1 MMMTVR
7 NALVGLTL
15 LALLLT
21 GCQHANAGL
30 PRADLDGLVALYKKY
45 ELPLPPADAPLL
57 KIGSV
62 DEESAGEN
70 ADAEFRIG
78 FLLRPAHSDRPAVA
92 LVGTEEYQPAEEGEA
107 FATIE
112 PDAVKAEKI
121 RLGSRSTFEVNAA
134 LAAAIQC
141 KVRGWNEL
149 AERVLARSLSEPI
162 GSGSIYFQPAE
173 LPPRTALAH
182 LAMAHWGNELLR
194 PDSDRAVIAG
204 RIRKLLAA
212 EPALATEAN
221 EGLLH
226 SLEAALVP
234 SRSKPGSIDA
244 SIDGL
249 VDFDDAQK
257 RFRGDDL
264 DPRYLKVSLLGF
276 AAVPAL
282 IDHLDDSRLTRSVKP
297 GFNNF
302 PTWHQRVGDVVSDL
316 LQQLSGDDLGENWLD
331 WQQGYDVQ
339 KASALAWWKKA
350 QRVGEEGYAV
360 AHVLPAD
367 PAAEWPNDALLRIIK
382 ARYPN
387 QLPGIYRTM
396 VDQRPTLQTWPV
408 CQAIT
413 ESGLPPEQKLSLFLH
428 GAGSADLEHRRAAL
442 SELKALAPE
451 KFVTLLV
458 KTLDGLPATPA
469 GSYWDCREGA
479 FAHLVM
485 ETDDFRAWDALKRAA
500 RRADIGLRMEMLN
513 PMDYTYIGNKQRRHR
528 VEFLAAFLD
537 DAEIRDKA
545 SDPKRFDGPYAGF
558 SFPRLSVRDFA
569 AMEINALLDVSKQPQ
584 PRPDWTA
591 DQWLTFR
598 ARAKAAATRELLNV
612 DTQPSK

>member
-7 NALVGLTL
+7 NALIG

-21 GCQHANAGL
+21 GCQHANAG
-30 PRADLDGLVALYKKY
+30 PPPADLDGLVALYKKY

-57 KIGSV
+57 KIGGV

-78 FLLRPAHSDRPAVA
+78 FLLRPAQADRPAVA
-92 LVGTEEYQPAEEGEA
+92 LVGTEECQPAEEGEA

-121 RLGSRSTFEVNAA
+121 RPGSWSTFEVNAA

-141 KVRGWNEL
+141 KARGWNEL
-149 AERVLARSLSEPI
+149 AKRLLARSLSESI
-162 GSGSIYFQPAE
+162 GGPGSMYFQPAG
-173 LPPRTALAH
+173 LPPRTALGY

-204 RIRKLLAA
+204 RIRNLFAA
-212 EPALATEAN
+212 EPALAPEAN

-244 SIDGL
+244 LIDGL
-249 VDFDDAQK
+249 VDFGNAPRSCQ
-257 RFRGDDL
+257 GDDV

-282 IDHLDDSRLTRSVKP
+282 IDHLDDDRLTRSVKP

-331 WQQGYDVQ
+331 RQQGYDVQ

-350 QRVGEEGYAV
+350 QPVGEEGYAV

-367 PAAEWPNDALLRIIK
+367 PAAEWPNDALLRIIE
-382 ARYPN
+382 ARYPD

-485 ETDDFRAWDALKRAA
+485 ETDDSRAWDALKRAA
-500 RRADIGLRMEMLN
+500 TRADIGLRMEMLN

-528 VEFLAAFLD
+528 VEFLAGFLD

-545 SDPKRFDGPYAGF
+545 SDPKRFDGPFAGF
-558 SFPRLSVRDFA
+558 TFPRLSVRDFA
-569 AMEINALLDVSKQPQ
+569 AMEINALLDASEQPQ
-584 PRPDWTA
+584 PRPDWTS
-591 DQWLTFR
+591 DQWLIFR
-598 ARAKAAATRELLNV
+598 ARAKAAVTRELLNAA
-612 DTQPSK
+612 TQPSK